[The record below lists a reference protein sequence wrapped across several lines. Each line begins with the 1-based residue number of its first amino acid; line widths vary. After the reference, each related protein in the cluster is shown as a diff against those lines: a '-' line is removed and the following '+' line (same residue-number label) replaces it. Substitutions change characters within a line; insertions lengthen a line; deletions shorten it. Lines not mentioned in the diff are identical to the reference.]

1 MKVTVLQENLAKAVG
16 IAQRFAATRGQLPIL
31 SNILLATE
39 KGRLKIAATNLEIGV
54 KQWIGA
60 KVEEEGEITVPAKVA
75 AEFIMSL
82 PKEKVN
88 LGVEGEKLKISC
100 GSYQAELRGIGAGE
114 FPETKEI
121 AGKEIGAWKLGEF
134 EQMISQVAL
143 AAATDEGRPILTGLR
158 WRIGKEGVE
167 LAATDGYRLSVK
179 TVGKIRN
186 DPTSLKLRGAGEEK
200 ILIIPARALMEV
212 AQIGKGWAETK
223 EGGVKMGEVEKGGQV
238 VFDLGDAQVTTRLL
252 AGDFPEFAKI
262 IPQESETVA
271 EMEVEELAAAVR
283 TAAIFARDS
292 ANVLRWEVGE
302 GGIVI
307 AANSPQVGE
316 NRIEVEAKVT
326 GKGGKIAFNS
336 RYVIDM
342 LGAIGSA
349 RIKFEMTEAVKPGV
363 FRPVEGGDL
372 LYLVMPVRL
381 QE

>member
-82 PKEKVN
+82 PKEKVD
-88 LGVEGEKLKISC
+88 LGAEGEKLKISC
-100 GSYQAELRGIGAGE
+100 GSYQAELRGIGASE

-121 AGKEIGAWKLGEF
+121 AGKEIGAWKLEEF

-158 WRIGKEGVE
+158 WRIGKKGVE

-179 TVGKIRN
+179 TVGKIQN
-186 DPTSLKLRGAGEEK
+186 EEEK

-223 EGGVKMGEVEKGGQV
+223 EEGVKMGEVEKGGQV
-238 VFDLGDAQVTTRLL
+238 VFDLGDVQVTTRLL
-252 AGDFPEFAKI
+252 AGDFPEFTKI
-262 IPQESETVA
+262 IPQESETTA

-302 GGIVI
+302 RGIVI
-307 AANSPQVGE
+307 SANSPQVGE
-316 NRIEVEAKVT
+316 NQIEVEAKVT

-349 RIKFEMTEAVKPGV
+349 RVKFEMTEAVKPGV